1 MPLLTDPTALLRL
14 TDAHYSDG
22 LSGITRIDDA
32 ATIASVVFDQDG
44 DMPDPGGLS
53 ALFVDWGQFLDH
65 DLDLTR
71 DASGEFLQVPG
82 LVGPFQRSVYD
93 PETGTDTARAPVN
106 EITSGI
112 DASMVYGSTDDRTA
126 ALRSFEGG
134 RLRVSEGANGSGELM
149 PLAGPGDVMGGAN
162 ATDSPIFLAGD
173 IRANENLSLTVV
185 HTLFLREHNHWA
197 DRLAAAHP
205 DWSDEQ
211 IFQTARGI
219 IEYEIQSITYRDW
232 LPKLLSGNDDNPAW
246 SLPLG
251 ADVDGQISVEFST
264 AAFRFGHTMVTS
276 DVPVLLESG
285 AAAPGVDLA
294 IKDVVFNPRPLID
307 GYFDH
312 LLRGQAAMTA
322 QEFDGKMI
330 DDLNFFLRAP
340 DGLTGFSLAALNILR
355 SRDHGIAPYLDVRAA
370 LLGDV
375 DLASI
380 DPSDF
385 SVITSDSAVQA
396 ELAQV
401 YDSVFD
407 VDLWVGGLVEDRAPG
422 AQVGPVFAYILIEQF
437 QRTQAADD
445 SFLSLPD
452 TLDAAMVAEV
462 EAATIHD
469 VMLRNTDITHLQDDP
484 FLAAGRIYGSQSANA
499 VLGSAASEFLFGL
512 GGDDQIFAGAGDDT
526 IIGGTGADRI
536 DGEAGYDTA
545 VYSGALHCYQITL
558 HRDGR
563 IEVMDKRAG
572 GDGTDLLEHVEQLS
586 FADSDWLVQAVEDV
600 VQLSADQ
607 FRSLVELYIATFN
620 RAPDSEGLFFWG
632 NALANG
638 TPLDE
643 IAALFFDQDE
653 TRALYPDLTDP
664 AGFVADVYANVLG
677 RTADAEGAA
686 FWTGVLDSGAV
697 APADFVLAILN
708 GVHAPAPQDADG
720 AFVAQQSA
728 DRDYLIGKT
737 DVGVYFSAV
746 KGMNDVDEARAVMQ
760 MYDGTTDSMKGAKS
774 MTDSVYLDALDPE
787 GGSFQL
793 SLVGVVDN
801 PFQPTL
807 DNFFFG

>member
-1 MPLLTDPTALLRL
+1 MPILSDPTALLRL

-22 LSGITRIDDA
+22 LSGMTRLDDA

-44 DMPDPGGLS
+44 DMPHPDGLS

-93 PETGTDTARAPVN
+93 PETGTDTPRMPMN
-106 EITSGI
+106 EITPGI
-112 DASMVYGSTDDRTA
+112 DASMVYGSTAARTA
-126 ALRSFEGG
+126 DLRSFDGG
-134 RLRVSEGANGSGELM
+134 RLRISEGANGSGELM
-149 PLAGPGDVMGGAN
+149 PLAGPGDVMAGAN
-162 ATDSPIFLAGD
+162 ATPSPIFLAGD
-173 IRANENLSLTVV
+173 IRANENLSLTVL

-197 DRLAAAHP
+197 DRLAAAYP
-205 DWSDEQ
+205 DWEDEQ
-211 IFQTARGI
+211 IFQTAREI
-219 IEYEIQSITYRDW
+219 VEYEIQSITYRDW
-232 LPKLLSGNDDNPAW
+232 LPKLLVGNNTNPAW

-251 ADVDGQISVEFST
+251 DDVDGQISVEFST

-276 DVPVLLESG
+276 DVPVMEESG
-285 AAAPGVDLA
+285 RATSGIDLA
-294 IKDVVFNPRPLID
+294 IQDVVFNPRPLID

-322 QEFDGKMI
+322 QELDGKVI

-375 DLASI
+375 VLADI

-385 SVITSDSAVQA
+385 SVITSDAQVQA
-396 ELAQV
+396 DLAQV

-407 VDLWVGGLVEDRAPG
+407 VDLWVGGLVEDSAPG
-422 AQVGPVFAYILIEQF
+422 AQLGPVFAYILIEQF

-445 SFLSLPD
+445 SFLSLPEG
-452 TLDAAMVAEV
+452 LDAAMMAEI
-462 EAATIHD
+462 EASTIGD
-469 VMLRNTDITHLQDDP
+469 IMLRNTDIAHLQDDP
-484 FLAAGRIYGSQSANA
+484 FYAAKRIYGSESANA
-499 VLGSAASEFLFGL
+499 VLGRAAAELLFGL
-512 GGDDQIFAGAGDDT
+512 GGDDRIFAGGGNDT
-526 IIGGTGADRI
+526 IIGGPGADQI

-545 VYSGALHCYQITL
+545 VYSGPMHCYQITL

-572 GDGTDLLEHVEQLS
+572 GDGRDLLEQVEQLS
-586 FADSDWLVQAVEDV
+586 FADSDWLVQVVEDV
-600 VQLSADQ
+600 VNLSADQ
-607 FRSLVELYIATFN
+607 FRDLVELYIATFN
-620 RAPDSEGLFFWG
+620 RAPDSQGLFFWG

-638 TPLDE
+638 MPLDE

-653 TRALYPDLTDP
+653 TRALYPDLSDP

-677 RTADAEGAA
+677 RTADAEGAD
-686 FWTGVLDSGAV
+686 FWTNVLDSGAV
-697 APADFVLAILN
+697 APADFVLAVLN
-708 GVHAPAPQDADG
+708 GVHAAPPQGADPD
-720 AFVAQQSA
+720 FVAQQAA
-728 DRDYLIGKT
+728 DRGYLIGKT

-746 KGMNDVDEARAVMQ
+746 KGMNNVDEARAVMQ

-774 MTDSVYLDALDPE
+774 MTDSIYLDALDPD